1 MIDVMRT
8 WGNELKEK
16 INMLIENTA
25 LLNNKISGTQ
35 RYI

>member
-1 MIDVMRT
+1 MRT

-16 INMLIENTA
+16 NMLIENTA
-25 LLNNKISGTQ
+25 RLNNKISGTQ